1 MSTLDLGF
9 IGNSSFCALI
19 DREARIVWCCLP
31 RFDGDPVFAALLK
44 GEPAQV
50 EDSIFAIDVEGLS
63 HTEQSYET
71 NTAVLHTVMHSPEG
85 SLEVIDFAPRFYW
98 RDRIF
103 RPQSLVRRIRPLSGT
118 PRVRI
123 RVRPT
128 FDYATRAP
136 EITRGSNHL
145 RYVGP
150 DTTLRLTT
158 DAPLDYLLGERMFNL
173 DRNVNLILGPD
184 ETLTGGVG
192 ETARSF
198 MKRTA
203 EYWRGWSKRLAL
215 PLEWQEAVVR
225 AAITL
230 KLCTYE
236 PTGAIVA
243 AVTTS
248 IPEAPDSGRTWDYR
262 YCWLRDAFFVVRA
275 LNSVGAVKTMEHY
288 VQWLRN
294 VIAQADGAHM
304 QPVYGVDLEQTL
316 SERIVESL
324 PGYRGM
330 GPVRV
335 GNQAYEHFQHDV
347 YGNLILGAVQTF
359 FDNRLEMPAGRK
371 DFHRLEVVGER
382 AYALHDQPDA
392 GMWELRSR
400 SAVHTSSS
408 LMCWAACDRLAKI
421 AAHLGEA
428 ERAPVWRARASEI
441 RQFILENCWSEER
454 KAFVDSAGGHS
465 LDASVLLMGEVG
477 FITPNDKRFVSTLER
492 LEEVLAEGPHMRRYE
507 AADDFGVPS
516 TAFNVCAFW
525 RLDAL
530 ARIGRREEARERE
543 PARPA
548 QSPRAAV
555 GGHRPDERRALGE
568 FPPDLL
574 HGWYHQRGNAPVAT
588 VGGRRIGEVVT

>member
-9 IGNSSFCALI
+9 VGNSSFCALI
-19 DREARIVWCCLP
+19 DREARILWCCLP

-44 GEPAQV
+44 GDPATV
-50 EDSIFAIDVEGLS
+50 EDSIFAIDVEGLT
-63 HTEQSYET
+63 HTEQVYET
-71 NTAVLHTVMHSPEG
+71 NTAVLRTVLHSANG
-85 SLEVIDFAPRFYW
+85 SVEVIDFAPRFYW

-103 RPQSLVRRIRPLSGT
+103 RPQSLVRRIRPIAGT

-123 RVRPT
+123 RVKPT
-128 FDYATRAP
+128 IGYEAQAP
-136 EITRGSNHL
+136 QVTRGSNHI
-145 RYVGP
+145 RFVGP
-150 DTTLRLTT
+150 ETTLRLTT
-158 DAPLDYLLGERMFNL
+158 DAPIDYLLSERVFNL
-173 DRNVNLILGPD
+173 DRVVSLILGPD

-192 ETARSF
+192 EMARSF

-203 EYWRGWSKRLAL
+203 EYWRGWSKRLAV

-294 VIAQADGAHM
+294 VIAQADGGHL
-304 QPVYGVDLEQTL
+304 QPVYGVDLEKTL
-316 SERIVESL
+316 SERIVDSL
-324 PGYRGM
+324 PGYRSM

-335 GNQAYEHFQHDV
+335 GNQAYEHLQHDV
-347 YGNLILGAVQTF
+347 YGNVILGAVQTF
-359 FDNRLEMPAGRK
+359 FDSRLEMPAGHA
-371 DFHRLEVVGER
+371 DFRRLEAMGER

-400 SAVHTSSS
+400 AGVHTSSA
-408 LMCWAACDRLAKI
+408 LMCWAACDRLSKI
-421 AAHLGEA
+421 AARLAED
-428 ERAPVWRARASEI
+428 ERAAMWRARSSEV
-441 RQFILENCWSEER
+441 RKFILDNCWSDER
-454 KAFVDSAGGHS
+454 RAFVDSAGGRY

-477 FITPNDKRFVSTLER
+477 FIAPNDKRFVSTLER
-492 LEEVLAEGPHMRRYE
+492 LEEVLADGPHMRRYE
-507 AADDFGVPS
+507 AADDFGVPT

-530 ARIGRREEARERE
+530 ARIGRRAEAREIFEALLACRNHLGLLSE
-543 PARPA
+543 DIDPRTGELWGNFPQTYSMVGIINGAMRLSRPWE
-548 QSPRAAV
+548 AV
-555 GGHRPDERRALGE
+555 
-568 FPPDLL
+568 
-574 HGWYHQRGNAPVAT
+574 V
-588 VGGRRIGEVVT
+588 